1 MDIHYI
7 KNGEIIAETIIDIF
21 TSVGWN
27 KEQDNICEAFK
38 NSFYVIAYDGE
49 KMIGFIRAL
58 SDGYY
63 YTGIYDVIVRP
74 DYQNLGIGKRL
85 VEIIIEEFTGTYFF
99 LSSVEGK
106 KSFYEKCG
114 FEEDNRGM
122 WIPRNR
128 A

>member
-1 MDIHYI
+1 MDIKYI
-7 KNGEIIAETIIDIF
+7 KNGDIAAEEIIDVF
-21 TSVGWN
+21 KSVEWN

-74 DYQNLGIGKRL
+74 DYQSLGIGKKL
-85 VEIIIEEFTGTYFF
+85 MDIVLDEFKSTYFF
-99 LSSVEGK
+99 LSYTEGK
-106 KSFYEKCG
+106 KGFYEKCG
-114 FEEDNRGM
+114 FEQINNGM

-128 A
+128 F